1 MVKRIAAPV
10 LWFFTVATA
19 WNYVVLMSGAPSFPG
34 LVFGAAVAAF
44 VAIDPFHLIWAKASE
59 APASRES
66 KPATAPDALA
76 SRI

>member
-44 VAIDPFHLIWAKASE
+44 VAIDPFHLIWAKAPE
-59 APASRES
+59 APSRES
-66 KPATAPDALA
+66 KQAPAPDALA